1 MNQKNKSFFTYE
13 DIYFDENNIGWMFSY
28 DFNGLF
34 FIKNDCISYVTSIKE
49 YDFDSIRLYGAIS
62 GIRNKIVLAPT
73 RADGIVIFDT
83 ASHEYDFVRL
93 RDIDCDY
100 DKNAKFFSIAKNGE
114 YLYLIGHCYPAI
126 IRINPLNKIIDY
138 FYMEEFEGF
147 KEWNGGEIFRK
158 DYLIKQQKL
167 YIPCA
172 YTNQVLA
179 FDFETNKGKFMD
191 IGSEGMKYS
200 GICSDGRNAWLSPIY
215 GNRML
220 QWEIETGKYTEI
232 ELDGYDHRDGKMSY
246 VGCIF
251 FKDKIYAIPA
261 YRNKLTILDL
271 KRKRQNV
278 FDVSE
283 NRYTTIAPI
292 RCYHV
297 RGDRLIF
304 VSAYEGEHYGVITDV
319 DGNYELK
326 SIIIEGSLEVVKE
339 LFKTNVLNIP
349 DFIEEKCFFDLKDFF
364 ITIQKN
370 IKENGIFNDKGTIG
384 KLIWNEII

>member
-220 QWEIETGKYTEI
+220 QWEIETGK
-232 ELDGYDHRDGKMSY
+232 
-246 VGCIF
+246 
-251 FKDKIYAIPA
+251 
-261 YRNKLTILDL
+261 
-271 KRKRQNV
+271 
-278 FDVSE
+278 
-283 NRYTTIAPI
+283 
-292 RCYHV
+292 
-297 RGDRLIF
+297 
-304 VSAYEGEHYGVITDV
+304 
-319 DGNYELK
+319 
-326 SIIIEGSLEVVKE
+326 
-339 LFKTNVLNIP
+339 
-349 DFIEEKCFFDLKDFF
+349 
-364 ITIQKN
+364 
-370 IKENGIFNDKGTIG
+370 
-384 KLIWNEII
+384 